1 MDSFTP
7 HAGRRALAIAPSLKA
22 ANAAAMPDASVSDLR
37 LFLMTW
43 LGGLVFFGTWFG

>member
-7 HAGRRALAIAPSLKA
+7 HLGRRAIAIAPSLRGT
-22 ANAAAMPDASVSDLR
+22 AAAAVAEPSASDLR